1 MIKKLMA
8 NVKGDKVI
16 WSVIVILSLFSL
28 LVIYSTTD
36 RLAIKNNTTPLKFM
50 AGQALYLTLGL
61 FVIYI
66 FHKIKYTK
74 FMRWSVL
81 LYLAS
86 IPLLIYTLFFG
97 TELNSGSRWISI
109 PVVGLTIQT
118 SDLAKLA
125 IFTFL
130 ARQLSLKQ
138 SVMGNFVQGFLLPI
152 LIPVLIICGLIAP
165 ANLSTALLLGLT
177 CSIMFFIGRVPIKFI
192 MILAM
197 CGLLMVAGI
206 FGYSKMTGTGRGG
219 VWEKR
224 IAVFMGKGEVDED
237 ANFQTNQ
244 ANIAIANGGLFG
256 QGPGNSY
263 AKNYLPHPYSDFVFA
278 IIIEEYGLVGGTAIL
293 FCYLLLLWRS
303 INIFRR
309 CPYAF
314 GAFLSIGL
322 SFTLVFQAMINMA
335 VAVHLVPVTGQTLPF
350 ISKGGSSIV
359 FTAVAIGIILSVS
372 RYVDEM
378 EGKQQ
383 LVKQIQKEQELAK
396 ATS

>member
-1 MIKKLMA
+1 MKRILE

-16 WSVIVILSLFSL
+16 WSLVVILSLFSL
-28 LVIYSTTD
+28 VLIYSTTD
-36 RLAIKNNTTPLKFM
+36 KLAMQYGTTPFKYM
-50 AGQALYLTLGL
+50 VSQAFYLSLGL
-61 FVIYI
+61 IVIYI
-66 FHKIKYTK
+66 FHRMPYKT
-74 FMRWSVL
+74 FMKWSVRL
-81 LYLAS
+81 FLVS
-86 IPLLIYTLFFG
+86 IPLLLYTLFWG
-97 TELNSGSRWISI
+97 KELNSGSRWIEV

-138 SVMGNFVQGFLLPI
+138 KIVNNFWHGFFWPLLFPVI
-152 LIPVLIICGLIAP
+152 LICGLIAP

-177 CSIMFFIGRVPIKFI
+177 CCILFFIGRVPLKFI
-192 MILAM
+192 
-197 CGLLMVAGI
+197 GLLAVGGLVLLFGI
-206 FGYSKMTGTGRGG
+206 YAFGKITNTGRAAT
-219 VWEKR
+219 WEKR
-224 IAVFMGKGEVDED
+224 VMVYMGDGAD
-237 ANFQTNQ
+237 ADDTYQTDQ
-244 ANIAIANGGLFG
+244 ANIAIANGGITG
-256 QGPGNSY
+256 TGPGNSY

-278 IIIEEYGLVGGTAIL
+278 IVIEEYGLIGASLIL

-314 GAFLSIGL
+314 GAFLSLGL
-322 SFTLVFQAMINMA
+322 SFTLVFQAMVNMA

-350 ISKGGSSIV
+350 ISKGGSSII

-372 RYVDEM
+372 RYVDAE

-383 LVKQIQKEQELAK
+383 LVKQMQKEEEEAK
-396 ATS
+396 AKTNE